1 MKKMLL
7 AGAALLA
14 VTACSKAEND
24 APGAGASNASEVA
37 SDAATTSGAAA
48 DAKSETPPDIGQQV
62 APGVAF
68 AFNYAFSLPEAK
80 ISATQEAHAALC
92 ARLGISRCRV
102 TGLTFNKSRDGA
114 IDARLAFKIDPALA
128 LSFGRDAGEI
138 VERADGKLET
148 SEVSGEDVGTKIV
161 AGDKNAAA
169 LNADLARINVQL
181 AIPKLSNEVR
191 QQLLE
196 EARDIKQQLA
206 EHRSERGDQV
216 ESLATTPVQFT
227 YEPSEAVLGFQRG
240 SAVQTGLSA
249 GAASFGALATALSFG
264 LGAFGPWILLGGLML
279 WGFRRLRKARPATT
293 TTE

>member
-24 APGAGASNASEVA
+24 APGAGAKSEAMSNAT
-37 SDAATTSGAAA
+37 DMTTSTAA
-48 DAKSETPPDIGQQV
+48 DASGETPPDIGQQV

-92 ARLGISRCRV
+92 GKLGISRCRV
-102 TGLTFNKSRDGA
+102 TGLTFNKSRDGE

-161 AGDKNAAA
+161 DGDKNAAE
-169 LNADLARINVQL
+169 LKADLARINVQL

-264 LGAFGPWILLGGLML
+264 LGAFGPWILLGGLMF
-279 WGFRRLRKARPATT
+279 WGFRRLRKARPAAT